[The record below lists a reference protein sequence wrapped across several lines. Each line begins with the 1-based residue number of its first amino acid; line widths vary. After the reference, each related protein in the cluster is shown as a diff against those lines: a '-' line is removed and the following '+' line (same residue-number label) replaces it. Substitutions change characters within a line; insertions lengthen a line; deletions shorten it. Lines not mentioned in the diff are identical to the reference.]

1 MKWVFLKEFRDFI
14 RSVLSEECDEDMMY
28 FHILDCIEA
37 LTHIRTVGTTVNDE
51 SFLGS
56 KRRVFWQLVREVADR
71 QKEIKK
77 VDIVEWHYPK
87 SFAPSRAIL
96 SDRMIHHHGCRF
108 TGPYYCPVRTSKT
121 SAKRCTQCLQPF
133 AIGMYDQRESGSA
146 APLA

>member
-51 SFLGS
+51 FFLGS

-77 VDIVEWHYPK
+77 VDIVDCALSKVFRSFMSDTERSNDPSSWMPLHWAVLLPSTDIQDISQTLYTVLTTLCNWH
-87 SFAPSRAIL
+87 
-96 SDRMIHHHGCRF
+96 
-108 TGPYYCPVRTSKT
+108 V
-121 SAKRCTQCLQPF
+121 
-133 AIGMYDQRESGSA
+133 
-146 APLA
+146 